1 MIRYHIRGR
10 SSNEGNVKRITNYKL
25 RITNNEL
32 QITNY
37 ELRITNDVGLI
48 ASARQRILLP
58 PGGRW
63 PPKGVGRVTA
73 TSYGRDA
80 AWTAAEKWDRL
91 FYLSASYDQC
101 CAVPLQ
107 SASLTAIYYGMIS
120 TGDHGYFYPLR
131 EHSPRGSG
139 RCSRTGATHRRAEA
153 HFPPDG
159 RGMRCAQKRPP
170 QSGGLSFLVYL
181 RGAHALP

>member
-10 SSNEGNVKRITNYKL
+10 SSNEGTVKRITNYKL
-25 RITNNEL
+25 
-32 QITNY
+32 QITN
-37 ELRITNDVGLI
+37 ERSSRASSQTGVAIPRSCAKRIP
-48 ASARQRILLP
+48 LP

-63 PPKGVGRVTA
+63 QSARTDGRGTA
-73 TSYGRDA
+73 ISYGRDA
-80 AWTAAEKWDRL
+80 AKTVAEKSVYL
-91 FYLSASYDQC
+91 FYMTASYDHC

-170 QSGGLSFLVYL
+170 QSGGLLVLVYL
-181 RGAHALP
+181 LGAHALP

>member
-1 MIRYHIRGR
+1 MRDRSHLRGSAY
-10 SSNEGNVKRITNYKL
+10 SSPPGEA
-25 RITNNEL
+25 
-32 QITNY
+32 
-37 ELRITNDVGLI
+37 VG
-48 ASARQRILLP
+48 APAPEQRIAAKRPLP

-63 PPKGVGRVTA
+63 PPKGVGRGTA